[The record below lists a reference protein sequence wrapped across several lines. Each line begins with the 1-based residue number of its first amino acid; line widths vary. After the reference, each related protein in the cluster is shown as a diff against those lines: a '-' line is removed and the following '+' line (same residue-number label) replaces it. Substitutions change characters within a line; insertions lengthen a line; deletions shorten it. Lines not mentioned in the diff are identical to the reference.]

1 MFKEKIND
9 FFIIEN
15 KFFKNYKKKN
25 IKEEISIEEYRSEM
39 M

>member
-9 FFIIEN
+9 FFTIES

-25 IKEEISIEEYRSEM
+25 IKEEINIEEYRSELM
-39 M
+39 